1 MTTLELRNAHVL
13 RWRGDNRVVDC
24 EAYVE
29 WLGDECVLH
38 CDLRGN
44 IQRVS
49 RHAPAADQV
58 GHRAPE
64 VRSIDCAGGL
74 LVPGLIDAHV
84 HVTASSSDLRS
95 AASLP
100 HSLVAARAVRTLE
113 SMLRRGFTTVR
124 DNGGADFGLARAVKE
139 GTIKGPTIHFC
150 GKALSATGGHGD
162 LRLPG
167 EHQLPSCSCCAN
179 PTIARVCDGEAAV
192 RAAARDEIR
201 KGATHL
207 KLMAGGGVSS
217 PTDRLTNLQFSDA
230 ELHAIVEEA
239 AFAGI
244 GVAAHA
250 YTPASVKRAV
260 QAGVASIE
268 HGNYASD
275 ECLRLMFEKG
285 TFLVPT
291 LITYARILRD
301 GEKDGMPRELVD
313 KVGDLVEAGVDTLRR
328 ATDFGVLVAYGS
340 DLLGASH
347 VHQLGSIE
355 LHRRAQSATQVMASL
370 TVIGA
375 ELLGLEGKA
384 GVIEPGAHAD
394 MLLLDASVLG
404 GHTGHW
410 RSAEPCMDK
419 ILDAI
424 AGNNIALVIKA
435 GAVAYDFRDNKP
447 AAVKAPA
454 PAAVA
459 ALDANAEAEAPTKD
473 AKEEEGGSDAEL
485 GTAAFAAPL
494 RRRKRK
500 AAAVATKSSTAAAAP
515 TAVPAAAAAP
525 APATDGAN
533 GTATGSSAAPRNT
546 HAI

>member
-1 MTTLELRNAHVL
+1 M
-13 RWRGDNRVVDC
+13 
-24 EAYVE
+24 
-29 WLGDECVLH
+29 
-38 CDLRGN
+38 
-44 IQRVS
+44 
-49 RHAPAADQV
+49 
-58 GHRAPE
+58 
-64 VRSIDCAGGL
+64 RSIDCAGGL

-268 HGNYASD
+268 HGKGAQSCRCCVCVCVCVCERGAMRHVRFSRLAIPISHAAGCKIKPASLTFAHRPPSLAPRAGNYASD
-275 ECLRLMFEKG
+275 ECLLLMESKG

-370 TVIGA
+370 TVLGA
-375 ELLGLEGKA
+375 KLLGLDGKA

-435 GAVAYDFRDNKP
+435 GAVAYDFRGNKP
-447 AAVKAPA
+447 AAVKDPA

-473 AKEEEGGSDAEL
+473 AEEEEGGSDAEV
-485 GTAAFAAPL
+485 GTTAFAAPL

-500 AAAVATKSSTAAAAP
+500 AAAVATK
-515 TAVPAAAAAP
+515 

-533 GTATGSSAAPRNT
+533 GTASGSSAAPRNT